1 MYMISEEKVD
11 VVREAYSNNYKEW
24 QDLVEYADENCA
36 PMDFDEGYYDGY
48 NNAIE
53 FVFMALGIGL

>member
-24 QDLVEYADENCA
+24 QNLVEYADENCT
-36 PMDFDEGYYDGY
+36 PMDFDEGYYEGY

-53 FVFMALGIGL
+53 FVLNALGIGL

>member
-11 VVREAYSNNYKEW
+11 VVREAYSSNYKDW
-24 QDLVEYADENCA
+24 QDLVEYTDENCI
-36 PMDFDEGYYDGY
+36 PMDFDEGYYEGY